1 MTKQLTKEEK
11 VLMISK
17 ILIFSKENPELG
29 VTIDTS
35 KLFPSILSEGLYSTK
50 GASKTDSK
58 ILESLNAII
67 TRISFSAIN
76 AMFRDDYPTKFV
88 VEDVKE
94 EVLHILNQEFS
105 QVTLVSFEEPEFEE
119 HEFEV
124 PEFGEPEF
132 EVPEFEEPFTKLKF
146 PSDFLNNIKEK
157 TKEKIETTSIEDSVN
172 TFFDNLPKIK
182 KAVKHNVE
190 SFLDKEFGKEFG
202 SEVSSEGTI
211 DEDELLTLMDYAPII
226 EFGLPQPGVIADDL
240 FLLIVE
246 SLKYDTKK
254 ENIRKRS
261 FFSPSSNKKLTLTEY
276 YSNYLLMEF
285 EEEGENFLNINNKN
299 FEGIIGKSEDGLKT
313 YVIQKI

>member
-1 MTKQLTKEEK
+1 MTKKLTREEK

-35 KLFPSILSEGLYSTK
+35 NLFPSILSEGFYSTE
-50 GASKTDSK
+50 GVSKTDSK
-58 ILESLNAII
+58 ILESLNASI
-67 TRISFSAIN
+67 TRISISGIN
-76 AMFRDDYPTKFV
+76 AMFRDDYPTTFV
-88 VEDVKE
+88 VEDVKD
-94 EVLHILNQEFS
+94 EVLRILNQEVS
-105 QVTLVSFEEPEFEE
+105 QETLEETELEEPEFKET
-119 HEFEV
+119 EFEV
-124 PEFGEPEF
+124 PEFD
-132 EVPEFEEPFTKLKF
+132 EPFTTLKF
-146 PSDFLNNIKEK
+146 PSDVLNTIKEK
-157 TKEKIETTSIEDSVN
+157 TKEKIETTSIEDSLN

-202 SEVSSEGTI
+202 SEDSYDGTI
-211 DEDELLTLMDYAPII
+211 DEDDLLTLMDYAPII

-285 EEEGENFLNINNKN
+285 EEEGEKVLNITNKN
-299 FEGIIGKSEDGLKT
+299 FEGIIGHSEDGLKT

>member
-124 PEFGEPEF
+124 PEFGEPF
-132 EVPEFEEPFTKLKF
+132 PTLKF
-146 PSDFLNNIKEK
+146 PSDFLNDIKEK
-157 TKEKIETTSIEDSVN
+157 TKEKIETTSIEDSLN
-172 TFFDNLPKIK
+172 TFFDNLPRIK

-246 SLKYDTKK
+246 SLKHDTKK

>member
-1 MTKQLTKEEK
+1 MTKKLTREEK

-35 KLFPSILSEGLYSTK
+35 NLFPSILSEGFYSTE
-50 GASKTDSK
+50 GVSKTDSK
-58 ILESLNAII
+58 ILESLNASIK
-67 TRISFSAIN
+67 RISISAIN
-76 AMFRDDYPTKFV
+76 SMFRDDYSTNFV
-88 VEDVKE
+88 VEDVKD
-94 EVLHILNQEFS
+94 EVLRILNQEFS
-105 QVTLVSFEEPEFEE
+105 QETLEETELEETELEEPEFKET
-119 HEFEV
+119 
-124 PEFGEPEF
+124 EF
-132 EVPEFEEPFTKLKF
+132 EVPEFEEPFPTLKF

-172 TFFDNLPKIK
+172 NFFDNLPKIK

-285 EEEGENFLNINNKN
+285 EEEGEKFLNINNKN
-299 FEGIIGKSEDGLKT
+299 FDGIIGHSEDGLKT